1 MGSIGEDELDQMVK
15 DYIESAGSSS
25 SSFSVS
31 SSKHSLHQS
40 TYLSLQEVLGKRTDD
55 EVEICA
61 KISMYLDKNTG
72 ESPRNQK
79 KWLVMKL
86 RMDGYDAS
94 LCKSTWDSTCS
105 FSQGNYEYVEVLMR
119 DKKLNGGVPTRLIV
133 DMDFRSQFEVARP
146 TRAYKELIDALPSIF
161 VGTEKKLKEIVSLL
175 CPACRKSLK
184 ETGLHIPPWRSAS
197 YMQSKWLSTN
207 CKKVTFSPNNEL
219 GVDQSEEKSTSTCC
233 PFIF

>member
-1 MGSIGEDELDQMVK
+1 
-15 DYIESAGSSS
+15 
-25 SSFSVS
+25 
-31 SSKHSLHQS
+31 
-40 TYLSLQEVLGKRTDD
+40 
-55 EVEICA
+55 
-61 KISMYLDKNTG
+61 
-72 ESPRNQK
+72 
-79 KWLVMKL
+79 
-86 RMDGYDAS
+86 
-94 LCKSTWDSTCS
+94 
-105 FSQGNYEYVEVLMR
+105 MR

-219 GVDQSEEKSTSTCC
+219 GVDQSEEKGTSTCC
-233 PFIF
+233 PFIFQLQSGSHRGQKRREDKIMICDYSFVMMMDGFCIFFKSSILKYPEAMDKTCQSLISFGDDGFRLF

>member
-1 MGSIGEDELDQMVK
+1 MLPFANLLGIPLVASLKVSIFCL
-15 DYIESAGSSS
+15 
-25 SSFSVS
+25 SSFWNV
-31 SSKHSLHQS
+31 
-40 TYLSLQEVLGKRTDD
+40 VLF
-55 EVEICA
+55 VFFFF
-61 KISMYLDKNTG
+61 
-72 ESPRNQK
+72 
-79 KWLVMKL
+79 
-86 RMDGYDAS
+86 
-94 LCKSTWDSTCS
+94 S
-105 FSQGNYEYVEVLMR
+105 FLGTQVFQFTGNYEYVEVLMR